1 MVADELATK
10 KIPVVV
16 KPLTNI
22 PSFDALGASYENA
35 ARLQRAGVSVALSTF
50 ETHNARNLRQ
60 EAGNAI
66 ANGLDRAAALQAVT
80 LNAARIWGVAD
91 RIGSLEVGKEADV
104 VIWSGDPFEVMTSV
118 EHVFIRGTEI
128 PMQTRQKALLE
139 KYRTITR

>member
-1 MVADELATK
+1 
-10 KIPVVV
+10 
-16 KPLTNI
+16 
-22 PSFDALGASYENA
+22 
-35 ARLQRAGVSVALSTF
+35 
-50 ETHNARNLRQ
+50 
-60 EAGNAI
+60 
-66 ANGLDRAAALQAVT
+66 VT

-91 RIGSLEVGKEADV
+91 RIGSLELGKEADV